1 MDGYIKFKF
10 SLKGQIHCPFFIGI
24 NKLEN
29 IRVGLKKGWFSVCSM
44 ENLFQCFLGADTYL
58 GDLLLL
64 KENYCKVF
72 LL

>member
-29 IRVGLKKGWFSVCSM
+29 IRVGLKKSLVFCLLPGKFISV
-44 ENLFQCFLGADTYL
+44 FFGGGYL
-58 GDLLLL
+58 LRRPTFTQRKLL
-64 KENYCKVF
+64 
-72 LL
+72 